1 MKNQKHNAAGICGG
15 SAKSDFD
22 SHFST
27 PWFTLVHSSC
37 FEVLS
42 FEAPKRQKGIY
53 FTIVR

>member
-1 MKNQKHNAAGICGG
+1 MKNQKHNTAGIYGG

-53 FTIVR
+53 FTIVH